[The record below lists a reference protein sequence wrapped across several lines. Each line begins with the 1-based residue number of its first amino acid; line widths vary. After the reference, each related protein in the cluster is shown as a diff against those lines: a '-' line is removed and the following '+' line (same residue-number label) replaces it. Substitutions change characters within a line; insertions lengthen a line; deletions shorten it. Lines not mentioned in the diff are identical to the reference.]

1 MHGVVEE
8 DFGGDG
14 GGGTEADV
22 VMLKDFGGEGE
33 GDIEVEVVQG
43 VVEDFGDVGGT

>member
-1 MHGVVEE
+1 
-8 DFGGDG
+8 
-14 GGGTEADV
+14 
-22 VMLKDFGGEGE
+22 MLKDFGGEGE